1 MAGLPSFQLPALLAG
16 IMLPEGDAEESV
28 PTPIA
33 TQSQAD
39 ARYGQGSEMS
49 RMFKIFFENNFA
61 NEVWGVGV
69 LEPSAGSKA
78 SGVLKV
84 NAAAT
89 EAGAIH
95 LYVGADHVPINI
107 GSSETEEDIAD
118 AIADAI
124 NARGDLPVTA
134 AGPNSAGGAPMN
146 TAAPEASGAPEVGSQ
161 VSVTDGTWTGNPT
174 SIARAWLRDG
184 TAISAATERE
194 YTLGDDDEGAMI
206 SARVGATN
214 EGGTGYAESNAIG
227 PIERAMIAAPV
238 NVTPPVIDET
248 RLGRRAG
255 RAAAPSDVVITC
267 KWAGVSGNDIRL
279 SLNYSGR
286 RGGEVMPIG
295 LDIELPAT
303 GHLTGGA
310 GVPVFDDAIDNLRE
324 TNFEYA
330 AVPYTDSTSLRAW
343 EDEYG
348 FSDQGRWGWRRQL
361 YGHCFSARRGDL
373 RTLLT
378 FSETRNSPVMSVMG
392 FEAMSP
398 SPAYEWAAAYCAK
411 AQRGLI
417 NDPARPLQ
425 TLALKGIKLAPENE
439 RFDLGEINVLAHHG
453 IATQLPGD
461 GDQPMISRETT
472 TYQLN
477 LYGFEDDAYE
487 LVTTLATLA
496 RVLRNHR
503 LEL

>member
-1 MAGLPSFQLPALLAG
+1 M
-16 IMLPEGDAEESV
+16 
-28 PTPIA
+28 T
-33 TQSQAD
+33 
-39 ARYGQGSEMS
+39 
-49 RMFKIFFENNFA
+49 
-61 NEVWGVGV
+61 
-69 LEPSAGSKA
+69 
-78 SGVLKV
+78 
-84 NAAAT
+84 
-89 EAGAIH
+89 
-95 LYVGADHVPINI
+95 
-107 GSSETEEDIAD
+107 
-118 AIADAI
+118 
-124 NARGDLPVTA
+124 
-134 AGPNSAGGAPMN
+134 
-146 TAAPEASGAPEVGSQ
+146 
-161 VSVTDGTWTGNPT
+161 
-174 SIARAWLRDG
+174 
-184 TAISAATERE
+184 SAAKPPLSPTCSTGPHERSE
-194 YTLGDDDEGAMI
+194 
-206 SARVGATN
+206 
-214 EGGTGYAESNAIG
+214 
-227 PIERAMIAAPV
+227 
-238 NVTPPVIDET
+238 
-248 RLGRRAG
+248 
-255 RAAAPSDVVITC
+255 
-267 KWAGVSGNDIRL
+267 
-279 SLNYSGR
+279 
-286 RGGEVMPIG
+286 
-295 LDIELPAT
+295 PA
-303 GHLTGGA
+303 HH
-310 GVPVFDDAIDNLRE
+310 
-324 TNFEYA
+324 
-330 AVPYTDSTSLRAW
+330 LRA
-343 EDEYG
+343 
-348 FSDQGRWGWRRQL
+348 SLVISLQRNRQL